1 MTIGCKDWLYILP
14 AAGAVGVVAYF
25 VVSKIKS
32 QCESCG
38 DTIVNR
44 SVMKD
49 QEKVVH
55 SYDMEDLADSVAFCR
70 CWRSKKFPFCD
81 GTHNSH
87 NKVTGDNVGPLCL
100 SKKSKGSS

>member
-1 MTIGCKDWLYILP
+1 MTIEGKYWLCILP
-14 AAGAVGVVAYF
+14 AAGAVGVVAYM
-25 VVSKIKS
+25 VVSKMK
-32 QCESCG
+32 CG
-38 DTIVNR
+38 KDSVVNQ

-81 GTHNSH
+81 GAHNAH
-87 NKVTGDNVGPLCL
+87 NKLTGDNVGPLCL
-100 SKKSKGSS
+100 SKKSKGS